1 MRRLAQEA
9 AASCGADVWEVFVRV
24 LQMEPIISGI
34 SPTP

>member
-9 AASCGADVWEVFVRV
+9 AASCGADAWEVFAQV